1 MSSSRSS
8 GAPASALTPTSEH
21 TSASASSS
29 AKNESLRRGYRSRRC
44 PRWRL
49 RVDHVEGARGGR
61 PETLLYDADGGDP
74 FQKVTET
81 RDGIVV
87 WMRASPDPSCAV
99 KEVLAEAVF
108 PGVTRDAFWRRRR
121 RRREIRGV
129 RPVRQRISRRPSRR
143 AHRRRVGVQHR
154 QTPVASARRLHHPS
168 LVATCRER
176 RRAAQIRGRRIRA
189 RGTRPRK
196 GAIRL
201 AQNRGSWELRE
212 TREGFVALRYRVLT
226 DPGAALPAW
235 IVDAANNVRAGRPQS
250 LRVASGERRVPRP
263 RGTTEMGNT
272 GRGGEIGRVAG
283 DVRTRE
289 EGGGDDGARRV
300 ARELDRRVERVT
312 GEKSRVATRA
322 RASVPRNGREER
334 ARLFHETVVKSARV
348 CSYRFYSPKV
358 RVRLVHAVP
367 RPTPRSIPPA
377 KALSRVS
384 CELGATSGVPQ
395 LSSTHRLAQPASLEI

>member
-108 PGVTRDAFWRRRR
+108 PGVTRDAFWRAVGDVERYAEFVPFVKESRVVRRDALT
-121 RRREIRGV
+121 GDV
-129 RPVRQRISRRPSRR
+129 WVYNTVKP
-143 AHRRRVGVQHR
+143 
-154 QTPVASARRLHHPS
+154 PVASARDYTIRVSSRTAANADAPHRSSWAADP
-168 LVATCRER
+168 RE
-176 RRAAQIRGRRIRA
+176 GP
-189 RGTRPRK
+189 GPRK

-235 IVDAANNVRAGRPQS
+235 IVDAANKSSVPDVLRAFASRAASDAYRDREGRPRWGILGVEARS
-250 LRVASGERRVPRP
+250 DAWRAMCELARRAAA
-263 RGTTEMGNT
+263 TT
-272 GRGGEIGRVAG
+272 GRDEW
-283 DVRTRE
+283 
-289 EGGGDDGARRV
+289 
-300 ARELDRRVERVT
+300 
-312 GEKSRVATRA
+312 
-322 RASVPRNGREER
+322 RASWIEG
-334 ARLFHETVVKSARV
+334 
-348 CSYRFYSPKV
+348 
-358 RVRLVHAVP
+358 
-367 RPTPRSIPPA
+367 
-377 KALSRVS
+377 
-384 CELGATSGVPQ
+384 
-395 LSSTHRLAQPASLEI
+395 SSE